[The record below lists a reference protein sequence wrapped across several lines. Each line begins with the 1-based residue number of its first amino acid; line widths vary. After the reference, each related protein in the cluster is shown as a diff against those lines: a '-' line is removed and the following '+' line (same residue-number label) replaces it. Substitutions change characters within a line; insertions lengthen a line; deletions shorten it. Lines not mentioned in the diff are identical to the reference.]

1 MSTNLRFGACPHRCL
16 FRNHCVEAHLLGLS
30 GQGQPFDACVAADLT
45 LIVTYGNVCAR
56 IGSCMRTLTEG
67 DQVEIPRS
75 SALQLSTEQEA
86 DVILVV
92 S

>member
-1 MSTNLRFGACPHRCL
+1 
-16 FRNHCVEAHLLGLS
+16 LGLP
-30 GQGQPFDACVAADLT
+30 GLGEPFDACVAADLT

-56 IGSCMRTLTEG
+56 IGSCMRKLTEG
-67 DQVEIPRS
+67 DHLEIPRS